1 MEEGDTSPLD
11 VDLDGLPLP
20 IFRALL
26 FLAASCAAS
35 RGADAPCSAA
45 PGDCAAHRL
54 PAAPSS
60 PPADP
65 SGASSFS
72 LEASHASVTKCG
84 SRAPAAPVAF
94 SSPSRLAQ
102 YNEVVGLLAP
112 DARHQAMFAL
122 AGDGDRRAVWHGR
135 VVKPELYPMLLAWE
149 DRQRAARAAGRAGA
163 AEPPPCP
170 ECCTF
175 IFALGNDEAM
185 ARVRALV
192 CRHDVRGRGAPP
204 RPDTPDG
211 YWDQRE
217 DDVPGSSAEG

>member
-1 MEEGDTSPLD
+1 MGDDPSPLD
-11 VDLDGLPLP
+11 VDPDALPLP

-35 RGADAPCSAA
+35 RGAGAPCSAA
-45 PGDCAAHRL
+45 SGVCAAHRL

-60 PPADP
+60 PHAAP
-65 SGASSFS
+65 SGASN
-72 LEASHASVTKCG
+72 LEASRDSVNECD
-84 SRAPAAPVAF
+84 SRAPAAPAAF
-94 SSPSRLAQ
+94 SPPSRLAQ
-102 YNEVVGLLAP
+102 YNKVVGLLAP

-122 AGDGDRRAVWHGR
+122 AGDGDRRTVWHGR
-135 VVKPELYPMLLAWE
+135 VVKPELYPMLIAWE